1 MTGRYAATV
10 DATGFSAPDFPTVL
24 DNLTGDYQSIFGA
37 DVSIDNST
45 QDGQLIGTF
54 ARAIS
59 DCNAAA
65 AATYASFSPATAQ
78 GAGLA
83 SNVKI
88 NGLKVNVPTFSTV
101 TLTLE
106 GQAQI
111 PISGGLIDDSNAN
124 TWALPPLVTIP
135 DSGTIDVT
143 ATCTK
148 LGAVAAAAGTITSIK
163 NPQFGWQSATNALAA
178 SPGQPVETDAA
189 LRVRQSKSTSQ
200 PSTNLFDGIVGGLL
214 AVAGVTRVAP
224 YQNATGSTDGN
235 GIPANTLAF
244 IVEGGNS
251 TDIFNVLFIKGP
263 PGIPMAGAQT
273 QAMTS
278 AAGSGRTVKFD
289 RPTKAVIHVAL
300 TLKELPGWSAGTE
313 VIIQQAVADYIN
325 AIPGGAIVGFLDIVV
340 PAKLVGTPYF
350 NTFRITAITLA
361 KNGGSAAAADIT
373 LAYNEMAVSNATD
386 LTDLSNITISASV

>member
-24 DNLTGDYQSIFGA
+24 DNLTADYQSIFGA
-37 DVSIDNST
+37 DASIDNST
-45 QDGQLIGTF
+45 QDGQLIGVF

-59 DCNAAA
+59 DANAAA
-65 AATYASFSPATAQ
+65 AATYASFSPATGQ
-78 GAGLA
+78 GAGLS

-88 NGLKVNVPTFSTV
+88 NGLTRMVPGFSTV
-101 TLTLE
+101 TLTMV
-106 GQAQI
+106 GQANV
-111 PISGGLIDDSNAN
+111 PIVGGLIDDSNGI
-124 TWALPPLVTIP
+124 TWASADFTFP

-143 ATCTK
+143 ATCTV
-148 LGAVAAAAGTITSIK
+148 LGAVTAAIGTITSIK
-163 NPQFGWQSATNALAA
+163 NPQFGWQTATNAAVP
-178 SPGQPVETDAA
+178 SPGQPVESDAA

-200 PSTNLFDGIVGGLL
+200 PSTNLFDGILGGLL
-214 AVAGVTRVAP
+214 ALPGITRVAP

-235 GIPANTLAF
+235 GIAANTLAF

-251 TDIFNVLFIKGP
+251 SDIFNVLFIKGP

-361 KNGGSAAAADIT
+361 KNGGSASAADVT

-386 LTDLSNITISASV
+386 LTDLSNITISASL